1 MLSSYWMHLRYDAV
15 IYAAQVEEAEATSHM
30 VEDLFATI
38 AVRSLPTLIRGGQ
51 AVIMDANVNGTG
63 I

>member
-1 MLSSYWMHLRYDAV
+1 MHLRYDAI

-51 AVIMDANVNGTG
+51 AVIMDADINVTG